1 MRVPEDLREGC
12 LGSPW
17 ITQRTAPRRLP
28 EAPGAYVLLIRLGRR
43 LSIELPRLGTP
54 VLEPG
59 WYAYCGS
66 AHGPGG
72 IRARVLRH
80 MRKDKKVRW
89 HVDRLTIAAR
99 EVRAA
104 TFLDRSECDLV
115 ARLLE
120 AGFTVPVAGFGSTD
134 CENCPAHLLRRPQI
148 G

>member
-1 MRVPEDLREGC
+1 MPEALQAGC
-12 LGSPW
+12 LGRGW
-17 ITQRTAPRRLP
+17 ITQRTAARRLS

-43 LSIELPRLGTP
+43 LAIDLPRLGNP

-72 IRARVLRH
+72 VRARVLRH

-115 ARLLE
+115 ARLIE
-120 AGFTVPVAGFGSTD
+120 VDFTVPVAGFGSSD
-134 CENCPAHLLRRPQI
+134 CATCPAHLLRWPDAK
-148 G
+148 